1 MARLGSHELQ
11 WDKGS
16 FYKKKKGWGL
26 QLPEMRD
33 SGKTKI
39 INVLMMPTTNVVDFL
54 IAILM
59 EFWVLLKSQNRKWKH
74 QFS

>member
-1 MARLGSHELQ
+1 
-11 WDKGS
+11 
-16 FYKKKKGWGL
+16 
-26 QLPEMRD
+26 MRD